1 MKQSRVPLLL
11 IYFSINRIADFI
23 IIIIKHRQA
32 IFSFE
37 SIYQILRRLMKIP
50 STRPHSPA
58 SVQHIRP
65 VGTSETGIIIFI
77 IRTLY
82 GKYRFFA
89 VLVVGQEDIAK
100 VFQIIIIRVCNFI
113 CIGNYLPHIFL
124 IDMTYTRSGLI
135 AVSPCQTQITFGQ
148 ISGSGNLIDTPS
160 IRLFFGQHVVSCFKI
175 GNYFTKQPF
184 IRKLVIRDLLDT
196 VV

>member
-50 STRPHSPA
+50 SARPHSPA

-65 VGTSETGIIIFI
+65 VGTSETSIIIFI
-77 IRTLY
+77 VRALY
-82 GKYRFFA
+82 GKYRLFT
-89 VLVVGQEDIAK
+89 VLVIGQEDITE
-100 VFQIIIIRVCNFI
+100 VFQIVIIRVCNLI
-113 CIGNYLPHIFL
+113 CIDDYLPHIFF
-124 IDMTYTRSGLI
+124 IYMIYTRSGFI
-135 AVSPCQTQITFGQ
+135 AISPCQTQITFGQ